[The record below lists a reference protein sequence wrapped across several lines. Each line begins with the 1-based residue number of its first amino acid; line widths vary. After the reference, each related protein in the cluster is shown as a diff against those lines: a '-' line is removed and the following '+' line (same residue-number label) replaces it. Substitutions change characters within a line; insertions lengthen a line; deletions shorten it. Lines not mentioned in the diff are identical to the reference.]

1 MKPNTHK
8 NSLIF
13 TAALRR
19 AAARLL
25 AVAMAATLTL
35 GALSPVFG
43 DAKAKATKT
52 AGLTEDQKITH
63 LLNRLGFG
71 ARPGDVERVKRIGID
86 KFIDQQLHPERLD
99 DSAVEARLK
108 NIESIHMGLSELA
121 EKYPE
126 PGIIARELG
135 LKGKAAAP
143 KAVPAEPMN
152 PNGDNAPANQAND
165 AQLDLNKKEN
175 RQMVMEYYRE
185 HGLKPPQLLLQD
197 LMQQKMIHAVYS
209 ERQLQEVL
217 SDFWYNHF
225 NIFWPKGA
233 DKVLTTDYE
242 MSAIRPHT
250 LGKFADLLLAT
261 AKSPAMMFYLDNFQ
275 SSSPDAKLPGR
286 LGMGQQGRLQRRG
299 ILGGLGRRNDP
310 TYRDEQTE
318 RDQMRNP
325 QMSADQQRAQA
336 IQQFKKRK
344 PGINENYAR
353 ELMELHTLGVEGGYT
368 QKDVQEVAR
377 CFTGWTIVQPR
388 KGGGFIFRPFM
399 HDDGEK
405 TVLGHKIPAG
415 GGMKDGEMVIDI
427 LAHHPSTAKFISTK
441 LVRRFVSDNPPPALV
456 DRVAQVYTKSDGDIR
471 DMLRTIFTSPEFYS
485 KEAYRAKI
493 KSPFELAV
501 SAIRAIGGDMSNTL
515 MVTQFISKMG
525 QPLYRCQPPTGYPDK
540 AEQWVNTG
548 ALLERLNFGLALSSN
563 KLRGTTVDLK
573 RIAPE
578 VAGKNATQTLDQ
590 AIALLLNKDVSPQTR
605 AVLDKQM
612 TEGVPVKGEFE
623 PERKP
628 ADAMMADN
636 GESLL
641 ADGSTPQRPGK
652 GDKIAKY
659 DFPRGREARFDR
671 RAEQP
676 LMLSPDEQEI
686 AKVFGLVLGSP
697 EFQRR

>member
-1 MKPNTHK
+1 MKIHTHK
-8 NSLIF
+8 NSSIL
-13 TAALRR
+13 TAAMRR
-19 AAARLL
+19 AASAIL
-25 AVAMAATLTL
+25 AVAMTATLTL
-35 GALSPVFG
+35 GALTPVFG
-43 DAKAKATKT
+43 DARAKAPKT
-52 AGLTEDQKITH
+52 SALSEAQKITH

-71 ARPGDVERVKRIGID
+71 ARPGDVERVKALGID
-86 KFIDQQLHPERLD
+86 KYIDQQLHPERLD
-99 DSAVEARLK
+99 DAAAEARLK
-108 NIESIHMGLSELA
+108 GIESIHMSLSELA

-126 PGIIARELG
+126 PGMIARELG

-143 KAVPAEPMN
+143 KAAPAEPMN
-152 PNGDNAPANQAND
+152 PNSDNAPANQAGD
-165 AQLDLNKKEN
+165 AALDLTKKEN

-197 LMQQKMIHAVYS
+197 LMQQKVIRAVYS
-209 ERQLQEVL
+209 ERQLQEVM

-250 LGKFADLLLAT
+250 LGKFEDLLMAT
-261 AKSPAMMFYLDNFQ
+261 AKSPAMLFYLDNFQ

-286 LGMGQQGRLQRRG
+286 PGMGQQSRFQRRG
-299 ILGGLGRRNDP
+299 IFGGLARRNDADDREP
-310 TYRDEQTE
+310 
-318 RDQMRNP
+318 QMRKQP
-325 QMSADQQRAQA
+325 ASPDQQQRAQA

-388 KGGGFIFRPFM
+388 KGGGFIYRPFM

-427 LAHHPSTAKFISTK
+427 LAHHPNTAKFISTK
-441 LVRRFVSDNPPPALV
+441 LVRRFVSDAPPPALV
-456 DRVAQVYTKSDGDIR
+456 DRVAQVYMKSDGDIR
-471 DMLRTIFTSPEFYS
+471 EMLRTIFTSPEFYS

-501 SAIRAIGGDMSNTL
+501 SAIRALGGDLSNTL

-525 QPLYRCQPPTGYPDK
+525 QPLYRYQPPTGFPDK

-573 RIAPE
+573 RLASE
-578 VAGKNATQTLDQ
+578 AAGKSSRQTLDQ
-590 AIALLLNKDVSPQTR
+590 AIALLLNQDVSPQTR
-605 AVLDKQM
+605 AVLEKQL

-628 ADAMMADN
+628 NAAMMADD
-636 GESLL
+636 GEALL
-641 ADGSTPQRPGK
+641 ADGQAPQRPGK
-652 GDKIAKY
+652 GDKIARY
-659 DFPRGREARFDR
+659 DFPRGRENRLDR
-671 RAEQP
+671 RTAP
-676 LMLSPDEQEI
+676 IAMLSPEEQET

>member
-1 MKPNTHK
+1 MKSNQR
-8 NSLIF
+8 SLIR
-13 TAALRR
+13 TAVTRH
-19 AAARLL
+19 AAFRF
-25 AVAMAATLTL
+25 VAIVMAATLTF

-43 DAKAKATKT
+43 DNRAKTTRTTKT
-52 AGLTEDQKITH
+52 EALSEDQKIVH
-63 LLNRLGFG
+63 LLNRIGFG
-71 ARPGDVERVKRIGID
+71 PRPGDVERVRALGID
-86 KFIDQQLHPERLD
+86 KFIEQQLHPERIED
-99 DSAVEARLK
+99 AAVEARLK

-126 PGIIARELG
+126 PGMIARELG
-135 LKGKAAAP
+135 LKGKKAAP
-143 KAVPAEPMN
+143 AKPAEQMT
-152 PNGDNAPANQAND
+152 PNGDNAPANQAAD
-165 AQLDLNKKEN
+165 AQLDLSKQEN

-197 LMQQKMIHAVYS
+197 LMQQKLLRAVYS
-209 ERQLQEVL
+209 ERQLQEVMA
-217 SDFWYNHF
+217 DFWYNHF

-233 DKVLTTDYE
+233 DKILTTDFE

-250 LGKFADLLLAT
+250 LGKFKDLLLAT
-261 AKSPAMMFYLDNFQ
+261 AKSPAMLFYLDNFQ

-299 ILGGLGRRNDP
+299 LFGGPGQPNGQM
-310 TYRDEQTE
+310 TAEQ
-318 RDQMRNP
+318 
-325 QMSADQQRAQA
+325 QQRLAQA
-336 IQQFKKRK
+336 QQQFAKRK

-377 CFTGWTIVQPR
+377 CLTGWTIVQPR
-388 KGGGFIFRPFM
+388 RGGSFIFRPFM

-415 GGMKDGEMVIDI
+415 GGIKDGEMVIDI

-441 LVRRFVSDNPPPALV
+441 LVRRFVSDTPPPALV
-456 DRVAQVYTKSDGDIR
+456 DRVAQVYLKSDGDIR
-471 DMLRTIFTSPEFYS
+471 EMLRAIFTSPEFYS

-501 SAIRAIGGDMSNTL
+501 SAVRAVGGEMNNPL
-515 MVTQFISKMG
+515 MVVQFISKMG
-525 QPLYRCQPPTGYPDK
+525 QPLYRYQPPTGFPDK

-573 RIAPE
+573 HIAPE
-578 VAGKNATQTLDQ
+578 TAGKSATQTLDQ

-605 AVLDKQM
+605 AVLEKQM
-612 TEGVPVKGEFE
+612 AEGVPVKGEFV

-628 ADAMMADN
+628 NDAMMAET
-636 GESLL
+636 GEALL
-641 ADGSTPQRPGK
+641 ADGSTPERPGK
-652 GDKIAKY
+652 GNKIAKY
-659 DFPRGREARFDR
+659 DFPRGRENRQAFRN
-671 RAEQP
+671 QP
-676 LMLSPDEQEI
+676 LAQLTPEEQEI